1 MGVFDDVFSKAK
13 EVADVAGKKS
23 EEIVEFSK
31 LKLNSMG
38 INNDINKAYQRLG
51 VVVYDIKK
59 NNVDGEDI
67 IRACMEEIDMLKVQL
82 DEITL
87 KMNEMRNIKKCSH
100 CSFANATDA
109 VYCAKCGTKLA
120 DIK

>member
-1 MGVFDDVFSKAK
+1 MGVLDDVISKAR

-51 VVVYDIKK
+51 VVLYDIRKSD
-59 NNVDGEDI
+59 VEGEDI
-67 IRACMEEIDMLKVQL
+67 IAACIEEIDMLKMQL
-82 DEITL
+82 EDINQ
-87 KMNEMRNIKKCSH
+87 KMNEMRNIKKCTGCHYSN
-100 CSFANATDA
+100 SADA
-109 VYCAKCGTKLA
+109 VYCAKCGTRLA
-120 DIK
+120 DNR